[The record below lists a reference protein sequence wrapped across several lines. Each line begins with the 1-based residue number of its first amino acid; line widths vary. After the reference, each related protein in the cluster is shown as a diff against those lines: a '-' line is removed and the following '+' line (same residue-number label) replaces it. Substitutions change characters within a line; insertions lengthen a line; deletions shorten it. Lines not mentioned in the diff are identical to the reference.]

1 MPYDKESLGLLWEAA
16 KQGTANQIVS
26 DYSNLGSNSPYK
38 GPTAR
43 SLFYEAGKRTP
54 GKYGQFLFYALGNN
68 SNDFID
74 SYYRSE
80 SQDYNTRTSPIESK
94 NPSAGFLVRQTS
106 ALESVADN
114 NSGILAGLNGSF
126 EQSII
131 GGLAAPYYWKDF
143 LYCKHYG
150 TIPNNYMITLRRF
163 PHPVLDDLS
172 IPSYTK
178 NLKNTEMRTVSGL
191 GRPVAQAVTWFGGG
205 TSNTLSEL
213 IKFTT
218 GIVWSE
224 INQDV
229 EKTQQAFS
237 KGFFQ
242 DGPVKLFGGTLS
254 KVSDNMGNAFDIGAG
269 LANAAIAAT
278 DPDETL
284 TKGIRAKS
292 LRDSA
297 KTSGGLMGEYI
308 WVPVDTVKSGYARGQ
323 GLNFGWDN
331 LSITF
336 EYEMSSVGEV
346 NSKASFLDILGNLL
360 SIGTNYGNYL
370 TPDIRYDSNFPA
382 IGFPGGDEG
391 LQAYYTD
398 PLGWLIK
405 YGQEISNIISNGNP
419 NDSSSNQPE
428 TLGGGGSGG
437 GTDELNQVRDMLTKV
452 GKEGANVG
460 DAIAEL
466 KEKFGDEANRLLRLA
481 VTGEFIEKYQHP
493 ISFLTGAPIGEWHL
507 TIGNPC
513 NPIAMIGNL
522 VCDNVDI
529 TFGDTLGPDD
539 FPTTLKA
546 TFTLKHARDRERG
559 EIESIFNR
567 GDGRLYQ
574 STQST
579 SANQQSFGAF
589 ADVTGRNLSEA
600 VNNQT
605 LQNGGWQTSVD
616 NLPDQLGPTPG
627 TGN

>member
-1 MPYDKESLGLLWEAA
+1 MPYDKEALGLLWEAA

-26 DYSNLGSNSPYK
+26 DYSNLGSNNPYK

-106 ALESVADN
+106 ALELVADN

-126 EQSII
+126 EQAII

-163 PHPVLDDLS
+163 PHPILDNLS

-178 NLKNTEMRTVSGL
+178 NLKNTETQTVSGL

-218 GIVWSE
+218 GIVWSD

-242 DGPVKLFGGTLS
+242 DGPVKLFGGTLGKIS
-254 KVSDNMGNAFDIGAG
+254 ENIGNAFDIGAG

-292 LRDSA
+292 LRDNA

-360 SIGTNYGNYL
+360 SIGTNYGNFL
-370 TPDIRYDSNFPA
+370 TPDIRYDSTFPA
-382 IGFPGGDEG
+382 IGFPGGDAG
-391 LQAYYTD
+391 LQEYYTD

-405 YGQEISNIISNGNP
+405 YGKEISNIVSNGDSS
-419 NDSSSNQPE
+419 DSSSSQPE
-428 TLGGGGSGG
+428 TLGGGSGG

-460 DAIAEL
+460 DAITEL

-481 VTGEFIEKYQHP
+481 VTGEFIEKYQAP
-493 ISFLTGAPIGEWHL
+493 LSFLTGAPIGEWHL

-522 VCDNVDI
+522 VCENVDI

-589 ADVTGRNLSEA
+589 ADVTGNNLSEA

>member
-1 MPYDKESLGLLWEAA
+1 MPYDKEALGLLWEAA

-26 DYSNLGSNSPYK
+26 DYSNLGSNNPYK

-106 ALESVADN
+106 ALESVSDN
-114 NSGILAGLNGSF
+114 NSGILAGLNGNF

-163 PHPVLDDLS
+163 PHPILDNLS

-178 NLKNTEMRTVSGL
+178 NLKNTESQTVAGL
-191 GRPVAQAVTWFGGG
+191 GRPVAQAVTWFGSG
-205 TSNTLSEL
+205 TNNSLSSL
-213 IKFTT
+213 INFTT
-218 GIVWSE
+218 GIEWADITQE
-224 INQDV
+224 P
-229 EKTQQAFS
+229 EKIQQAFS

-242 DGPVKLFGGTLS
+242 DGPVKLFGGTLGKIS
-254 KVSDNMGNAFDIGAG
+254 ENIGNAFDIGAG

-284 TKGIRAKS
+284 TRGIRAKS
-292 LRDSA
+292 LRDNA

-323 GLNFGWDN
+323 GLSFSWDN
-331 LSITF
+331 LSVTF

-360 SIGTNYGNYL
+360 SIGTNYGNFL
-370 TPDIRYDSNFPA
+370 TPDIRYDSTFPA
-382 IGFPGGDEG
+382 IGFPGGDAG
-391 LQAYYTD
+391 LQEYYTD

-405 YGQEISNIISNGNP
+405 YGKEISNIISNGDSS
-419 NDSSSNQPE
+419 DSSSSQPE
-428 TLGGGGSGG
+428 TIGGGGG
-437 GTDELNQVRDMLTKV
+437 GTDELNQVRDMLTKI

-460 DAIAEL
+460 DAVAEL

-481 VTGEFIEKYQHP
+481 VTGEFIEKYQAP

-522 VCDNVDI
+522 ICDGVNI
-529 TFGDTLGPDD
+529 SFGETLGPDD

-546 TFTLKHARDRERG
+546 EFTLKHARDRERG

-579 SANQQSFGAF
+579 SANQQSFGSF
-589 ADVTGRNLSEA
+589 ADVTGNNLSEA